1 MDLTSSLTA
10 GSLGLAVGAGAAT
23 AWLRSRP
30 GVEPAAGEDAG
41 SPPDRLPDG
50 ATAVLSI
57 LPGGAA
63 VVDRLGRAVW
73 ATPPAYSWGLVR
85 DGRVVHPA
93 VLESVRAV
101 HADGGSSSLEVELR
115 RRRGTRG
122 LPVAVHVAPLTAQLA
137 VVLAEDRSDAR
148 RVDDV
153 RRDFVANV
161 SHELKTPV
169 GALSL
174 LAEAVEGASD
184 DPEAVKRFSGRM
196 QHEATRLSSL
206 VNELIDLSRLQG
218 DDPMLHATVVQLDD
232 VVADAVDRV
241 RTMATATAIDLRVAG
256 ERHRVVYGDREQL
269 TMAVRNLLLNAVNYS
284 PGRTHVVVAVRG
296 AGDTVEVSVTDQGIG
311 IPARDLERIFERFY
325 RVDPARSRATGG
337 TGLGLS
343 IVKHVCANHGG
354 EVAVWSVE
362 GSGSTFTLRLPAHTE
377 PVGQPVGQPVEAP
390 AEPMALRKVV
400 P

>member
-1 MDLTSSLTA
+1 M
-10 GSLGLAVGAGAAT
+10 
-23 AWLRSRP
+23 
-30 GVEPAAGEDAG
+30 
-41 SPPDRLPDG
+41 
-50 ATAVLSI
+50 LSI

-93 VLESVRAV
+93 VLESIRAV

-184 DPEAVKRFSGRM
+184 DPEAVSGSPAGCSTRPPGCPAWSTSSSTCPGCR
-196 QHEATRLSSL
+196 ATTRCGTPRSCSWTTWWPTP
-206 VNELIDLSRLQG
+206 STG
-218 DDPMLHATVVQLDD
+218 SAPWP
-232 VVADAVDRV
+232 
-241 RTMATATAIDLRVAG
+241 TAKAIDLRVAG

-269 TMAVRNLLLNAVNYS
+269 TMAVRNLLRQRGELQPRPHPRRRRR
-284 PGRTHVVVAVRG
+284 PGGRRTP
-296 AGDTVEVSVTDQGIG
+296 S
-311 IPARDLERIFERFY
+311 
-325 RVDPARSRATGG
+325 RSA
-337 TGLGLS
+337 
-343 IVKHVCANHGG
+343 
-354 EVAVWSVE
+354 
-362 GSGSTFTLRLPAHTE
+362 
-377 PVGQPVGQPVEAP
+377 
-390 AEPMALRKVV
+390 
-400 P
+400 